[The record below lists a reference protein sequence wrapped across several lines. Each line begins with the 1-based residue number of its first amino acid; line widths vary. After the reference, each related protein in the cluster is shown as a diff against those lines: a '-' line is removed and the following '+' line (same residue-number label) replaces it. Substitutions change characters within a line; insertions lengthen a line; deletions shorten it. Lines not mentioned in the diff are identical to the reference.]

1 MTRELWDRE
10 ARTFDQE
17 PDHGLSESAT
27 RAAWRDLLLGVL
39 PTFPARIADLGCGTG
54 TLTRLLVDEGFDVD
68 GLDFSPEMIKRA
80 REKVP
85 EARFVVGD
93 AADPAL
99 EPSAYDAVLSRHVLW
114 AMPDPAAA
122 FAKWIGLLKPG
133 GIAILIEGSWSTGA
147 GLTAA
152 RAAQIVRSMRTEAD
166 VRLLTE
172 SVFWGKEISDE
183 RFLIVSER

>member
-1 MTRELWDRE
+1 
-10 ARTFDQE
+10 
-17 PDHGLSESAT
+17 
-27 RAAWRDLLLGVL
+27 
-39 PTFPARIADLGCGTG
+39 
-54 TLTRLLVDEGFDVD
+54 
-68 GLDFSPEMIKRA
+68 
-80 REKVP
+80 
-85 EARFVVGD
+85 
-93 AADPAL
+93 
-99 EPSAYDAVLSRHVLW
+99 
-114 AMPDPAAA
+114 MPDPAAA

-183 RFLIVSER
+183 RFLIVSKR